1 MRPGRAAGGRLREKT
16 QDPQPFGLWLVGVRV
31 KVSAALAA
39 ESAKRLVCEAA
50 GGVRQKKVAL
60 ERDELF

>member
-1 MRPGRAAGGRLREKT
+1 MREKT